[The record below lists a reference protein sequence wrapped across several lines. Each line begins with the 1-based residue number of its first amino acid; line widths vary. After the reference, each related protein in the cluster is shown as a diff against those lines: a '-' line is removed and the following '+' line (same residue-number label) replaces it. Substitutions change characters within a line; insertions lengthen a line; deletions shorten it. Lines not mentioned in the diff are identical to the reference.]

1 MIEAAAPTSGLPG
14 NLARRMTR
22 MSARKITIQL
32 DDKTAKAWDA
42 ASEEERR
49 RIESRLRL
57 EAWRALNAPTRSLD
71 DVMNDMARQARER
84 GLTEERLEEILN
96 ER

>member
-1 MIEAAAPTSGLPG
+1 
-14 NLARRMTR
+14 MTR
-22 MSARKITIQL
+22 MSARKDAIQL

-49 RIESRLRL
+49 RIEFRLRM
-57 EAWRALNAPTRSLD
+57 EAWRALNTPTRSLD

-84 GLTEERLEEILN
+84 GLTEEKLEEILN

>member
-1 MIEAAAPTSGLPG
+1 MA
-14 NLARRMTR
+14 R
-22 MSARKITIQL
+22 MSAAKITIQL
-32 DDKTAKAWDA
+32 DDRTAKAWDV

-49 RIESRLRL
+49 RIEFRLRL
-57 EAWRALNAPTRSLD
+57 EAWRSLNAPTRSHD

-84 GLTEERLEEILN
+84 GLTEEKLDEILN

>member
-1 MIEAAAPTSGLPG
+1 
-14 NLARRMTR
+14 MTR

-42 ASEEERR
+42 ASEEKRR
-49 RIESRLRL
+49 RIEFRLRL

-71 DVMNDMARQARER
+71 DVMSDMARQARER
-84 GLTEERLEEILN
+84 GLTGEKLEEILN
-96 ER
+96 PNRHSGADA

>member
-1 MIEAAAPTSGLPG
+1 
-14 NLARRMTR
+14 MTR
-22 MSARKITIQL
+22 VSARKITIQL
-32 DDKTAKAWDA
+32 DEKTSKAWEA

-49 RIESRLRL
+49 RIEFRLRM

-84 GLTEERLEEILN
+84 GLTEEKLEEILN